1 MIFIISSI
9 QKNNLGLGFEQ
20 DLLFKIPADLK
31 RFKDLTL
38 GHPVI
43 MGRRTWESLP
53 EKFRPL
59 PGRINIIITSQRLE
73 VEPLVLT
80 YMSLEEALVEA
91 KKIDSDIGIIG
102 GARIFDEALPYTDTL
117 YLTEIEGE
125 KEADTF
131 FPEFKNDFEEIKR
144 EGPFETNGGIK
155 YWFVEYKKK

>member
-1 MIFIISSI
+1 MIFIVSSI
-9 QKNNLGLGFEQ
+9 QKDNLGLGFEN

-59 PGRINIIITSQRLE
+59 PGRTNVVVSSRDE
-73 VEPLVLT
+73 GFDGAVVCK
-80 YMSLEEALVEA
+80 SLDEALAEA
-91 KKIDSDIGIIG
+91 KKIDNDIGIIG
-102 GARIFDEALPYTDTL
+102 GARIFAEALPHANIL
-117 YLTEIEGE
+117 YLTEIKGE

-131 FPEFKNDFEEIKR
+131 FPEFRNDFQEVKR
-144 EGPFETNGGIK
+144 DGPFETDEGIK
-155 YWFVEYKKK
+155 YWFVEYRKK

>member
-9 QKNNLGLGFEQ
+9 QKDTRGLGFEN

-31 RFKDLTL
+31 RFKDLSI

-43 MGRRTWESLP
+43 MGSRTWESLP

-59 PGRINIIITSQRLE
+59 PGRTNIVVSSQS
-73 VEPLVLT
+73 LVFEGAT
-80 YMSLEEALVEA
+80 VCKSLPEAIAEA
-91 KKIDSDIGIIG
+91 KKIDSDIAIIG
-102 GARIFDEALPYTDTL
+102 GARIFAEALPYTDIL
-117 YLTEIEGE
+117 HLTEIDGE

-131 FPEFKNDFEEIKR
+131 FPEFKSIFEEVKR
-144 EGPFETNGGIK
+144 EGPFETDEGIK